1 MINHR
6 LKYIGSLCIFGLLS
20 TCCGSGEENKPAS
33 EITRLADLIIQRE
46 PIALKPIRV
55 LSRSTAPYEETNQEA
70 GNSYPGK
77 ENSGIV
83 KSRQFP
89 DVLWVENDSGDDPK
103 IYPIRA
109 NGEDYRSSRYAGG
122 LGITIA
128 NAINVD
134 WEDITVDASGNV
146 IVADVGNN
154 RNDRRDLVFYVIPEP
169 SPDAGRTTAIKRYFI
184 RYPDQTSFPP
194 EKAQMNFDCEA
205 VFTVGDVIYCFSK
218 NRGDKLTTLYRLDNP
233 RSDEVT
239 TLTKLQTLDLNG
251 QVVGAD
257 ATSDGKRLVVITYSD
272 IWLFERDSTS
282 ESFFEGRISW
292 APYKADQVE
301 SVCFADDQ
309 TIFMIDEV
317 TGLLQRASLSDLS
330 RLKADSPIK

>member
-1 MINHR
+1 MIDIR
-6 LKYIGSLCIFGLLS
+6 LKHFGTLCIFGFLGTHYVL
-20 TCCGSGEENKPAS
+20 GNENKPTT
-33 EITRLADLIIQRE
+33 EVIKLADAIVQRE
-46 PIALKPIRV
+46 PIALKPIRA
-55 LSRSTAPYEETNQEA
+55 LSRSTVAYEETNQEA

-83 KSRQFP
+83 KSRQYP
-89 DVLWVENDSGDDPK
+89 DLFWVENDSGDDPK

-122 LGITIA
+122 LGVTIA

-154 RNDRRDLVFYVIPEP
+154 RNDRRDLVFYIIPEP
-169 SPDAGRTTAIKRYFI
+169 SPDAGRTTAIKRYFF

-194 EKAQMNFDCEA
+194 EKDQMNFDCEG
-205 VFTVGDVIYCFSK
+205 VFTVGDTIYCFSK

-257 ATSDGKRLVVITYSD
+257 ASSDGKRLVVITYSD
-272 IWLFERDSTS
+272 IWLFERDSTND
-282 ESFFEGRISW
+282 SFFEGGVSW

-309 TIFMIDEV
+309 TLLLIDEV
-317 TGLLQRASLSDLS
+317 TGLLQHANVKDLT
-330 RLKADSPIK
+330 PIKAVTSK

>member
-1 MINHR
+1 M
-6 LKYIGSLCIFGLLS
+6 CIFGLLS
-20 TCCGSGEENKPAS
+20 TCCGSGEENKSAS

-89 DVLWVENDSGDDPK
+89 DVFWVENDSGDDPK

-194 EKAQMNFDCEA
+194 EKTQMNFDCEA

-330 RLKADSPIK
+330 RLKAGSPIK